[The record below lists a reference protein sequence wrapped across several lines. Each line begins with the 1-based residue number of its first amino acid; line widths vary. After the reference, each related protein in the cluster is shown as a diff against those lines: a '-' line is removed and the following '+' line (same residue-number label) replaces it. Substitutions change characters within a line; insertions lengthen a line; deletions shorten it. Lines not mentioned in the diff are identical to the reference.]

1 MGIETEEEREM
12 KHKHHD
18 KIVAK
23 ASNTGLVQLIKMDG
37 EWENAGLSDKF
48 ISFSEEYD
56 YFLCLHQHEEACL
69 HWLGGGDVQMAHK
82 GEFYNVSSVS
92 LRCVDGWNDR
102 CAFMDDS
109 FELRA
114 KPKKEKRWIATL
126 NGWNASQKVFASKQ
140 EAVDLLGANSYQFH
154 EIEVEV

>member
-1 MGIETEEEREM
+1 M
-12 KHKHHD
+12 KHKYYEM
-18 KIVAK
+18 IVAK
-23 ASNTGLVQLIKMDG
+23 AANMSLVKFIKMDG
-37 EWENAGLSDKF
+37 NWEDAGLSDKF

-56 YFLCLHQHEEACL
+56 YFLCLPKHEEACL
-69 HWLGGGDVQMAHK
+69 HWLGGGEVQMAHK

-114 KPKKEKRWIATL
+114 KPKKEKRWIGVYGNHVTEAHFETL
-126 NGWNASQKVFASKQ
+126 DKARAFINGCPSLYSKL
-140 EAVDLLGANSYQFH
+140 VPDNWQFI